1 MKKFRDNLGNIII
14 SLVLVF
20 VLVFAT
26 FAGIAEAKNQD
37 DGTDIEEIDNKA
49 TEANTSIGNRN
60 SNLGS
65 NNFTLGATNGLWT
78 SSMLANT
85 ETSSSDE
92 ELAQIKKALSD
103 AKAANE
109 QLSAELDASQVKQV
123 VEKAEKERLEKLAND
138 LQEQLNAVH
147 PIREKNGKIWV
158 HVDDFLNYPD
168 GVGAIVHSR
177 DGYAMRSA
185 FGEHIKV
192 YDDMSGDEHLNEMFD
207 LPMIQAYEIALTA
220 DEGKTAFVANFG
232 CYNYANGG
240 LFTKFESVRFPQSL
254 TSKTKN
260 GGLGYN
266 YYELIKSCAV
276 VTTAD
281 DGSYRFA
288 LYAGDFEANPEIKK
302 PEPEK
307 VIERVETKVEVE
319 KIVYRDREVTKVI
332 EICGRCKKLYSEC
345 TCPDVEVVVV
355 EKKYCGR
362 CGELYEECTC
372 KEPEPVIIKE
382 LVPVYIY
389 VNNDDPNNP
398 NYPNN
403 NPSDPN
409 EGEPA
414 KGNKP
419 ENSQERLDQGAISDT
434 SGTDTD
440 ITGDVKDDIKY
451 DGNEN
456 DGEEDIKYDGNEND
470 GEEDI
475 KYDISKDGSTPDSSD
490 DIKYDS
496 NGTDSKEDVKDD
508 TNKDGTTKEDSTTPD
523 SSDDIKYDGNGTD
536 SKEDVK
542 DDTNKDG
549 TTKEDS
555 TTPDNSEDIKY
566 DGNENDGEADNGG
579 NVLNDGNQGVN
590 EISDT
595 TAGVY
600 NDISGNTYNDSTG
613 GTFSDTTGD
622 PENSRCPDEGSYS

>member
-1 MKKFRDNLGNIII
+1 MKKIRDNLMNIVI
-14 SLVLVF
+14 SMVLVF

-26 FAGIAEAKNQD
+26 FASVAEAKNQPDWD
-37 DGTDIEEIDNKA
+37 DGEKTNIEEIDNKA
-49 TEANTSIGNRN
+49 TEAITSIGNRN

-85 ETSSSDE
+85 KTSSSDE

-147 PIREKNGKIWV
+147 PIKEKNGKIWV
-158 HVDDFLNYPD
+158 HVDDFLNLAND
-168 GVGAIVHSR
+168 VGAIVQSEN
-177 DGYAMRSA
+177 GYAMRTTS
-185 FGEHIKV
+185 GV
-192 YDDMSGDEHLNEMFD
+192 RVSLYDDMCDDQHLDENFD
-207 LPMIQAYEIALTA
+207 LPMVLYADAKGNQCAQVYQIALTS
-220 DEGKTAFVANFG
+220 DEGQTAYVANFG
-232 CYNYANGG
+232 IYNYDKGG
-240 LFTKFESVRFPQSL
+240 LFTNYESCEFPQSL
-254 TSKTKN
+254 TTKPKN
-260 GGLGYN
+260 GGVGYN
-266 YYELIKSCAV
+266 FYELIKSCAV

-288 LYAGDFEANPEIKK
+288 ILSGNFEPNPVIKK

-332 EICGRCKKLYSEC
+332 EICGRCKKLYNEC
-345 TCPDVEVVVV
+345 TCPDVEVVVI

-362 CGELYEECTC
+362 CGELYEECIC
-372 KEPEPVIIKE
+372 KEPEPVIIRE

-389 VNNDDPNNP
+389 VDKDDPNKN
-398 NYPNN
+398 NQDN
-403 NPSDPN
+403 NPPKPDEGKPAGSDQENNP
-409 EGEPA
+409 EP
-414 KGNKP
+414 P
-419 ENSQERLDQGAISDT
+419 DQAAISDT

-440 ITGDVKDDIKY
+440 ITEGTKY
-451 DGNEN
+451 DTNQ
-456 DGEEDIKYDGNEND
+456 DGTSKED
-470 GEEDI
+470 
-475 KYDISKDGSTPDSSD
+475 STNPDSSD
-490 DIKYDS
+490 DTKEDG
-496 NGTDSKEDVKDD
+496 NGTDTKEDVKDD

-536 SKEDVK
+536 NS
-542 DDTNKDG
+542 DDIKYDISKDG
-549 TTKEDS
+549 
-555 TTPDNSEDIKY
+555 TTPDNSEDIKE
-566 DGNENDGEADNGG
+566 DGNENYGKADNGG

-600 NDISGNTYNDSTG
+600 NDISGNTYNDSTE
-613 GTFSDTTGD
+613 GTFSDTTGN
-622 PENSRCPDEGSYS
+622 PTNSRCSNEGSYS

>member
-1 MKKFRDNLGNIII
+1 MKKIRDNLMNIVI
-14 SLVLVF
+14 SMVLVF

-26 FAGIAEAKNQD
+26 FASVAEAKNQPDWD
-37 DGTDIEEIDNKA
+37 DGEKTNIEEIDNKA
-49 TEANTSIGNRN
+49 TEAITSIGNRN

-85 ETSSSDE
+85 KTSSSDE

-168 GVGAIVHSR
+168 GVGAIVHSEN
-177 DGYAMRSA
+177 GYAMRSA
-185 FGEHIKV
+185 VGQHIML
-192 YDDMSGDEHLNEMFD
+192 YDDMTIDQQFLVENFD
-207 LPMIQAYEIALTA
+207 LPMELFFDSSDGKEKAYPYRIVMTM

-232 CYNYANGG
+232 NYNWKFGG
-240 LFTKFESVRFPQSL
+240 LFTSFENVNFQHTLSSMP
-254 TSKTKN
+254 KN
-260 GGLGYN
+260 GKSGQQYFQL
-266 YYELIKSCAV
+266 LASCAV
-276 VTTAD
+276 VTLSSEGD
-281 DGSYRFA
+281 YRFA
-288 LYAGDFEANPEIKK
+288 IYAGNFEANPEISK

-319 KIVYRDREVTKVI
+319 KIVYRDREVIKVI

-345 TCPDVEVVVV
+345 TCPDVEVVVI

-362 CGELYEECTC
+362 CGELYEECIC
-372 KEPEPVIIKE
+372 KEPEPVIIRE
-382 LVPVYIY
+382 IVPVYIY
-389 VNNDDPNNP
+389 VDKDDSNKNNQENNP
-398 NYPNN
+398 
-403 NPSDPN
+403 PSPD
-409 EGEPA
+409 EGKPA
-414 KGNKP
+414 TGKP
-419 ENSQERLDQGAISDT
+419 ENSQERQDQGAIGDT
-434 SGTDTD
+434 SGTDIDYTEGSTKD
-440 ITGDVKDDIKY
+440 DTSKDGSTSDSSDDIKE
-451 DGNEN
+451 DGNE
-456 DGEEDIKYDGNEND
+456 DD

-475 KYDISKDGSTPDSSD
+475 KYDISKDGSTSDSSD
-490 DIKYDS
+490 DIKEDG
-496 NGTDSKEDVKDD
+496 NENDGKEDIKYDIS
-508 TNKDGTTKEDSTTPD
+508 KDGSTSD
-523 SSDDIKYDGNGTD
+523 SSDDIKEDGNGTD
-536 SKEDVK
+536 
-542 DDTNKDG
+542 
-549 TTKEDS
+549 
-555 TTPDNSEDIKY
+555 NS
-566 DGNENDGEADNGG
+566 ADNGG

-600 NDISGNTYNDSTG
+600 NDISGNTYNDSTE
-613 GTFSDTTGD
+613 GTFSDTTGN